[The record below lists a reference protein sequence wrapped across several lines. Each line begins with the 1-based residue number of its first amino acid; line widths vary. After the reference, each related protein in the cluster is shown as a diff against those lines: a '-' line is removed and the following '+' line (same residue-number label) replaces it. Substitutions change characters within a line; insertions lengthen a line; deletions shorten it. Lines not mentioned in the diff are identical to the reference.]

1 MLPNTTCKHP
11 FLKPQLRCA
20 YLGLFT
26 DLSTEISLSKAEFS
40 WCEIGGLWMQYITV
54 KYSIKK
60 IRIKNSSL
68 CTGFDSTEVKLV
80 DVPEM
85 EYTSED
91 KPYPRGEICV
101 RGPTIFKGYYKDEI
115 QTSQFFLPSF
125 DFLLQLFFLP
135 IVDDFPC
142 GGKVIKTWYCIW
154 TQERLWSACI
164 LLSQY
169 CSIFWLPT
177 IFHRTQMLVTFERS
191 LPSSVVITERNSQ
204 IIPLFMVPQAGNS
217 RWGWLVAHRWYWVLA
232 PWWQAKDHWPVGI
245 KFSLIFYFR
254 KRNLIWSS

>member
-177 IFHRTQMLVTFERS
+177 IFHRTQMLVTYWKISSQLCCHHRKK
-191 LPSSVVITERNSQ
+191 LTNNPSVYGASGGKFSMRMAGCTQVI
-204 IIPLFMVPQAGNS
+204 LGAGS
-217 RWGWLVAHRWYWVLA
+217 LVA
-232 PWWQAKDHWPVGI
+232 G
-245 KFSLIFYFR
+245 
-254 KRNLIWSS
+254 

>member
-1 MLPNTTCKHP
+1 MQAPI
-11 FLKPQLRCA
+11 LKPQLRCA

-26 DLSTEISLSKAEFS
+26 DLSTEISLSKAESS
-40 WCEIGGLWMQYITV
+40 WCEIRGLWMQYITV
-54 KYSIKK
+54 KLKYSIKR

-91 KPYPRGEICV
+91 KPYPQGEICV

-135 IVDDFPC
+135 IVDCPL
-142 GGKVIKTWYCIW
+142 G
-154 TQERLWSACI
+154 ERL
-164 LLSQY
+164 
-169 CSIFWLPT
+169 
-177 IFHRTQMLVTFERS
+177 
-191 LPSSVVITERNSQ
+191 
-204 IIPLFMVPQAGNS
+204 
-217 RWGWLVAHRWYWVLA
+217 
-232 PWWQAKDHWPVGI
+232 
-245 KFSLIFYFR
+245 
-254 KRNLIWSS
+254 